1 MRWPAVRLPKLRSG
15 LLRDLMPKGLYWR
28 TLLII
33 LAPAALLQTIVTMV
47 FLDDHWQATSK
58 RMSQAVAAD
67 ITLIIQLYEANPTS
81 ENFAALTRLARAPL
95 RLEIALEPG
104 GALEKTRCATAGATI
119 DRYLTTALAEDLGRA
134 VWYDSTCPGLQ
145 VEVRAPVRGAEQGGI
160 LSVKAFRDRVQA
172 RSGPLFVLWILGAT
186 VLLAVVSIV
195 FIRNQVRPIETLADA
210 MARFGRGEDAG
221 LFKARGAREVRQATL
236 AFFDMRARIR
246 RHIDQRSQILAGV
259 SHDLRTP
266 VTRLKLQFALMAP
279 SPDIEAA
286 KRDLSEME
294 ATLDEYL
301 AFARGALAED
311 PIQIDLGA
319 LAHAVAADAARS
331 GATITVDSGGD
342 LIAPARP
349 GAVRRALTN
358 LVDNAASHGERVSI
372 QVQRAFGVIQIIV
385 DDDGPG
391 IPEDLYEDA
400 FRPFSRLDETRT
412 RNTKGVG
419 LGLAIARDVARSH
432 GGDVALAKS
441 PIGGLRATLRLPVAM
456 DPLKTEEKM

>member
-1 MRWPAVRLPKLRSG
+1 MPWPAISLPKLRSG
-15 LLRDLMPKGLYWR
+15 LLRDVMPKGLYWR

-33 LAPAALLQTIVTMV
+33 LVPAALLQTIVTMV

-67 ITLIIQLYEANPTS
+67 IALIIQLYEVDPTP
-81 ENFAALTRLARAPL
+81 ENFAALSRLARTPL

-104 GALEKTRCATAGATI
+104 AALQKARCAPAGAAI

-134 VWYDSTCPGLQ
+134 VWYDSTCPGPQ
-145 VEVRAPVRGAEQGGI
+145 VEVRAPLRNAGV

-195 FIRNQVRPIETLADA
+195 FIRNQVRPIERLADA

-266 VTRLKLQFALMAP
+266 VTRLKLQLALMDP
-279 SPDIEAA
+279 SPDIDAA

-301 AFARGALAED
+301 AFARGALGED
-311 PIQIDLGA
+311 PAVIDLGA
-319 LAHAVAADAARS
+319 LAKTVAESAARS
-331 GATITVDSGGD
+331 GASIAIEAEGD
-342 LIAPARP
+342 LAAPARP

-358 LVDNAASHGERVSI
+358 LVDNAAAHGERVAI
-372 QVQRAFGVIQIIV
+372 RVQRAFGMIQIIV

-391 IPEDLYEDA
+391 IPEELYEDA

-432 GGDVALAKS
+432 GGDVALARS
-441 PIGGLRATLRLPVAM
+441 PLGGLRATLRLPVAM
-456 DPLKTEEKM
+456 DALRSEDKM